1 MFYYL
6 STREHKRLNP
16 SGRCLV
22 SFDTENSGVGAM
34 HQNFAQVR
42 IHALAYTQQ
51 AGLASFGVLPGNK
64 PEPGGKLS
72 ALAEGSSIAN
82 CRNDSGGDDRPDPWN
97 LLPRLNVN
105 QDGDLNRFATKIKD
119 RLCNFSAHDLK
130 NEILRVATASDAV
143 QILSQMEAVLC
154 GREHDSIESK
164 EPPAPRNCLVLRTS
178 SRICRR
184 PWGHQRHDEAKS

>member
-72 ALAEGSSIAN
+72 ALAEGGSIAN
-82 CRNDSGGDDRPDPWN
+82 CRDDSGADDRPDPWN

-105 QDGDLNRFATKIKD
+105 QDGI
-119 RLCNFSAHDLK
+119 
-130 NEILRVATASDAV
+130 
-143 QILSQMEAVLC
+143 
-154 GREHDSIESK
+154 
-164 EPPAPRNCLVLRTS
+164 
-178 SRICRR
+178 
-184 PWGHQRHDEAKS
+184 